1 MAARAHVTACT
12 ACHATGAGAGR
23 TGRGGVAD
31 LVLAAD
37 DGAVGQLGAER
48 DALLGADGRQHE
60 GALRDARNAREQEDG
75 RLQRAEEQARAREE
89 EVACA
94 ARPSSR
100 ANPDPA
106 RVPLLHCTLASRLLP
121 C

>member
-1 MAARAHVTACT
+1 M
-12 ACHATGAGAGR
+12 R

-37 DGAVGQLGAER
+37 DAAVGQLGAER

-60 GALRDARNAREQEDG
+60 GALRDARDAREQEDG

-94 ARPSSR
+94 QRPPYFQLHSQAILTPRMRPVARRTS
-100 ANPDPA
+100 ACN
-106 RVPLLHCTLASRLLP
+106 
-121 C
+121 